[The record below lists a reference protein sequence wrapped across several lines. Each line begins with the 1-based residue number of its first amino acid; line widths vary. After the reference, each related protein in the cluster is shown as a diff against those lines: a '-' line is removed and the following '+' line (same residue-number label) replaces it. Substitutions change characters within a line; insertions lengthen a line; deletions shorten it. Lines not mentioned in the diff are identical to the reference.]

1 MYRRIIVSYSS
12 INKYFSCQSNYFTNY
27 ETMPEPNHM
36 PGILYL
42 QSSIVLRCSTQTKI
56 SVLFWHVQRKV
67 TTTLKKPLFPFEPF
81 TQWAFPESKRGKNLK
96 KRTNLDSNSSE
107 RFFFWNIFLK
117 GFHFSGPKQ
126 TTVKVYC
133 IFLFFL

>member
-81 TQWAFPESKRGKNLK
+81 AQSAFPESKRGKNLK
-96 KRTNLDSNSSE
+96 KKQIWSQIHLRD
-107 RFFFWNIFLK
+107 FFWYIFFK
-117 GFHFSGPKQ
+117 GFHFSEPKQ

>member
-1 MYRRIIVSYSS
+1 MYRRIIVSNSS

-36 PGILYL
+36 LGILYL

-67 TTTLKKPLFPFEPF
+67 TTTLKKPLFPFQPF
-81 TQWAFPESKRGKNLK
+81 TEWAFFESKKRQKFKNKIWIQIHL
-96 KRTNLDSNSSE
+96 
-107 RFFFWNIFLK
+107 RFFVWYIFFK
-117 GFHFSGPKQ
+117 GFHFSEQKQ